1 MSEPPLP
8 RRGHRKQTVA
18 MFTDLLLPRELS
30 PEQGREGVTLLHNLF
45 TGIHLDRREARAM
58 GWRGFLPSSAGA
70 FTWTAKV
77 ANSDWIYGVLY
88 VGEEADRESFA
99 ASFAIYAFPSE
110 ASLIEHAPQSM
121 KDSYAKPSFYQE
133 IRELAK
139 NFSSLEAFRLAQM
152 TIALRLDKQGLAV
165 SIETLRRIPG
175 VTDKTLRPIRIVLP
189 FFSCLASSFASI
201 LREEARI
208 FWFKGADVYLEAS
221 FGEPVF
227 EDDGKLEKVL
237 LKQIPLAYRQ
247 DEIDK
252 SDKPLIH
259 ILCGFLGA
267 GKTTFLQ
274 NWLAF
279 LHSRERFTGVIQNE
293 FGEVDLDAAI
303 IGTETKVEGLNEGC
317 ICCSLADSL
326 RPGILRLIETTPAD
340 QIILETTGL
349 ANPDNVLH
357 SLDDL
362 KDIVNLGLVVTVVD
376 AINVIE
382 HPQYLKEELRAAQ
395 IDRADVLICSKVEVC
410 DKQQVHRLEHTLRE
424 MNPQA
429 MIMFAEKGSTNFA
442 ALDTFFN
449 YWLDKKYGEFTSRK
463 RDPEHDKM
471 LLNNCGFRL
480 KPSKGALYETY
491 LMKFTEPVALDEIK
505 TIIESSGKHVLRAKG
520 VVDVKD
526 KGRCEVQFTD
536 GIMTISSLRDDISLK
551 EDGLTIIGQG
561 LVSFDSNTQIRKERC
576 L

>member
-1 MSEPPLP
+1 MI
-8 RRGHRKQTVA
+8 A

-45 TGIHLDRREARAM
+45 TGIHLDRKVARAM

-77 ANSDWIYGVLY
+77 ANSDWIYGILY
-88 VGEEADRESFA
+88 VGEEADKESFA
-99 ASFAIYAFPSE
+99 ASFAVYVFPSE
-110 ASLIEHAPQSM
+110 PSLIENAPQSM
-121 KDSYAKPSFYQE
+121 KDLYADPDFYQK

-139 NFSSLEAFRLAQM
+139 NFPSLEPFRFAQM
-152 TIALRLDKQGLAV
+152 TLALRLDKQGLAV
-165 SIETLRRIPG
+165 SIEALKRLPG
-175 VTDKTLRPIRIVLP
+175 IRDKELRPIRIVLP
-189 FFSCLASSFASI
+189 FFSCLVSSFASV
-201 LREEARI
+201 LREEAKV
-208 FWFKGADVYLEAS
+208 FWFKGPDAYIEAS
-221 FGEPVF
+221 FGKPVF
-227 EDDGKLEKVL
+227 EDDGELEKIP
-237 LKQIPLAYRQ
+237 LKQIPLSYRQ

-303 IGTETKVEGLNEGC
+303 IGSETKVEGLNEGC
-317 ICCSLADSL
+317 ICCTLADSL
-326 RPGILRLIETTPAD
+326 RPGILRLIESTPAD

-382 HPQYLKEELRAAQ
+382 HPEYLKEELRIAQ
-395 IDRADVLICSKVEVC
+395 ISRADVLICSKVEVC
-410 DKQQVHRLEHTLRE
+410 DEQQVHQLEHTLRD

-429 MIMFAEKGSTNFA
+429 LLMFAEKGSTNFA

-449 YWLDKKYGEFTSRK
+449 HWLDKKYGEFTSHK

-480 KPSKGALYETY
+480 KPSKGAVYETY
-491 LMKFTEPVALDEIK
+491 LMTFAKPVEISEIK
-505 TIIESSGKHVLRAKG
+505 TIIDSAGKHVLRAKG
-520 VVDVKD
+520 VVEVKN

-536 GIMTISSLRDDISLK
+536 GIITISALRDDFSLK

-561 LVSFDSNTQIRKERC
+561 LVCSDPNTQIRKERC